1 MTISQRVAEL
11 PWPDLHTAL
20 DAQGFAQTPAVLTA
34 GECRELHRLYED
46 GSFRST
52 VAMARH
58 RFGEGEYRY
67 FDHPLPAAVTQL
79 REAFYPPLAEAANR
93 WADRLGE
100 TTRYPERLADYLT
113 TCHRAGQTRPT
124 PLSCAIAQGTGTP
137 CIKTSTARSRSP

>member
-67 FDHPLPAAVTQL
+67 FDHPLPAAVMQL
-79 REAFYPPLAEAANR
+79 GEGAYLSPPLAGPRSGGGGCGEA
-93 WADRLGE
+93 GV
-100 TTRYPERLADYLT
+100 
-113 TCHRAGQTRPT
+113 
-124 PLSCAIAQGTGTP
+124 
-137 CIKTSTARSRSP
+137 